1 MKSLKIPILLSIPF
15 AFALGQKDKK
25 QAEQLDALVVE
36 SSPLDTKLNEFT
48 QGVNILEKDEL
59 DKARGATIA
68 ETLSDIPGVA
78 ESYFG
83 PNANRPIIR
92 GLDKNRV
99 RMLQNGVDTF
109 DVSAQSEDHA
119 VPVDPLLVERIEV
132 LRGSSALSYGSS
144 SIGGAVNVIDRSIPT
159 KPISS
164 PGASFRTSYNSVND
178 GWSYGSFGY
187 AGNDQWSF
195 QINATDKDFKN
206 YDAPDFVKPDGNAS
220 STVENSYGES
230 ETVGFGGTRF
240 WKGGYAGFSFSNYE
254 NTYGVPGEEG
264 AKIELE
270 SDRLE
275 IRSELEVNDSDW
287 LTGVELN
294 FGYGDYLHS
303 ESHIEEDHDEHE
315 GEEGDHEEE
324 EEHQPTK
331 YLREGWEGRVAFKHE
346 FGDLSGALGF
356 HGLFDE
362 LKIDGEKTIFSG
374 GVDEE
379 NGNTLYNKITNEDSK
394 KLAIF
399 LVEEYSL
406 SDKTTLNGGIRW
418 EHYDR
423 KIDTNVSD
431 INLDDSTVSGS
442 VGFTYNLS
450 DSWNL
455 SSNLNYT
462 ERLPDTAELYSFGE
476 HHATHAFE
484 IGNPNLDKETATGIE
499 VILRKTIG
507 KVTGQVSAFHTK
519 FDDYIFTEAR
529 AEDGNG
535 DEEHS
540 EEHELTHMEYIAVDA
555 EFQGIEAEVDWLAL
569 ENPGW
574 SLLLSAYGDVL
585 RGKNET
591 ENTHL
596 PRIAPARLGVG
607 FEIQADKLTFG
618 IDITR
623 VFKQSRI
630 PVHEEEGDHGEDEEE
645 HGETPTAAYS
655 MLNAYA
661 SYDLI
666 FGDTEGELFI
676 RGNNLTDELGYNHTS
691 PATIKGYAPHPG
703 ASVEVGLGFDF

>member
-1 MKSLKIPILLSIPF
+1 MKFYSVPILLSIPF
-15 AFALGQKDKK
+15 AFALGQKDK
-25 QAEQLDALVVE
+25 QAAEQLDALVVE

-68 ETLSDIPGVA
+68 ETLSDIPGVS

-99 RMLQNGVDTF
+99 RMLQNGTDTF

-119 VPVDPLLVERIEV
+119 VPIDPLLVERIEV

-159 KPISS
+159 QPVSS
-164 PGASFRTSYNSVND
+164 PGASFRTSYNSANE

-206 YDAPDFVKPDGNAS
+206 YDAPVFVKPDENAS

-230 ETVGFGGTRF
+230 ETVGFGGARH

-275 IRSELEVNDSDW
+275 IRSEFEVNDSDW

-303 ESHIEEDHDEHE
+303 EFHL
-315 GEEGDHEEE
+315 EEE
-324 EEHQPTK
+324 EEDGNHSEEEHEPTK

-346 FGDLSGALGF
+346 IGDLRGVLGF

-362 LKIDGEKTIFSG
+362 LKIQGEESIFSG
-374 GVDEE
+374 GEHNETNYVY
-379 NGNTLYNKITNEDSK
+379 GNITKEDSK
-394 KLAIF
+394 KFAVF
-399 LVEEYSL
+399 LVEEFDL
-406 SDKTTLNGGIRW
+406 SESTIVNGGIRW
-418 EHYDR
+418 ESFNRDLE
-423 KIDTNVSD
+423 TNGSG
-431 INLDDSTVSGS
+431 ISDDSTISAS
-442 VGFTYNLS
+442 IGFTHELNEA
-450 DSWNL
+450 WNF
-455 SSNLNYT
+455 SSNVNYT
-462 ERLPDTAELYSFGE
+462 ERLPDTAELYSYGA

-484 IGNPNLDKETATGIE
+484 VGDPNLDKESAVGIE
-499 VILRKTIG
+499 FILRKTVG
-507 KVTGQVSAFHTK
+507 NVTGQISAFHTE
-519 FDDYIFTEAR
+519 FDNYIFTEATGR
-529 AEDGNG
+529 
-535 DEEHS
+535 
-540 EEHELTHMEYIAVDA
+540 EHEGEEAGHHLPEMQYVAVDA

-585 RGKNET
+585 SGKNKS
-591 ENTHL
+591 ENTYL
-596 PRIAPARLGVG
+596 PRIAPARLGLG
-607 FEIQADKLTFG
+607 FEVQADKITFG
-618 IDITR
+618 LDVTR
-623 VFKQSRI
+623 VFKQSKI
-630 PVHEEEGDHGEDEEE
+630 PVHEEEAGHDDDEE

-661 SYDLI
+661 SYDLS

>member
-1 MKSLKIPILLSIPF
+1 MKFSKIPILFLIPL
-15 AFALGQKDKK
+15 AFAKGQKNK
-25 QAEQLDALVVE
+25 QAVEQLDALVVE
-36 SSPLDTKLNEFT
+36 SSPLDTKLNQYT
-48 QGVNILEKDEL
+48 QGVNILEQDNL

-68 ETLSDIPGVA
+68 ETLCDIPGVA
-78 ESYFG
+78 ESFFG

-119 VPVDPLLVERIEV
+119 VPIDPLLVERIEV
-132 LRGSSALSYGSS
+132 LRGSSALSYGTS
-144 SIGGAVNVIDRSIPT
+144 SIGGTVNVIDRSIPT
-159 KPISS
+159 QPFGRT
-164 PGASFRTSYNSVND
+164 GASVRSSYNSVNE
-178 GWSYGSFGY
+178 GWNYGAIGFT
-187 AGNDQWSF
+187 GNDSWSF
-195 QINATDKDFKN
+195 QINGSTQDFEN
-206 YDAPDFVKPDGNAS
+206 YDAPDGFIKPDGTAS
-220 STVENSYGES
+220 SMVENSYGDS
-230 ETVGFGGTRF
+230 STIGLGGARH
-240 WKGGYAGFSFSNYE
+240 WDGGYAGFSFTNYE

-264 AKIELE
+264 AKTELE
-270 SDRLE
+270 SDRFE
-275 IRSELEVNDSDW
+275 ARSELEINDSEW

-294 FGYGDYLHS
+294 FGYGDYLHA
-303 ESHIEEDHDEHE
+303 ESHIEEEHEEHE
-315 GEEGDHEEE
+315 GEEEGHDEHGDE
-324 EEHQPTK
+324 PTK
-331 YLREGWEGRVAFKHE
+331 YFREGWEGRVAFKHE
-346 FGDLSGALGF
+346 LGDLRGSLGF

-362 LKIDGEKTIFSG
+362 LKIDGEKTIFTG
-374 GVDEE
+374 GLDEE
-379 NGNTLYNKITNEDSK
+379 NGDKLYNKITNEDSK

-406 SDKTTLNGGIRW
+406 NDKTTLNGGVRW
-418 EHYDR
+418 EYYDR

-442 VGFTYNLS
+442 VGFTYELNEG
-450 DSWNL
+450 WNL

-529 AEDGNG
+529 AH
-535 DEEHS
+535 DEE
-540 EEHELTHMEYIAVDA
+540 EEGEHELTKMEYVAVDA
-555 EFQGIEAEVDWLAL
+555 EFQGIEAEIDWLAL

-574 SLLLSAYGDVL
+574 SMLLSAYGDVL
-585 RGKNET
+585 RGKNKT

-618 IDITR
+618 MDLTR

-630 PVHEEEGDHGEDEEE
+630 PVHEEEGDHEEEEEE

-661 SYDLI
+661 SYDLS

-676 RGNNLTDELGYNHTS
+676 RGNNLMDELGYNHTS
-691 PATIKGYAPHPG
+691 PATIKRYAPHPG
-703 ASVEVGLGFDF
+703 ASLEVGLGFDF